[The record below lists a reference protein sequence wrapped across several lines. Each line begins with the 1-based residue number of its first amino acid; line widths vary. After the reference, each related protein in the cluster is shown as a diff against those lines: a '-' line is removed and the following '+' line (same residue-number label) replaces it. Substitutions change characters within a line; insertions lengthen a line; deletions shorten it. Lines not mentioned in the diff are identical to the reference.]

1 MREGAYGLVPVALP
15 HLLRPDESQNL
26 VAARPANPAAVAFAA
41 TPLAVGGSRAAAAGV
56 VPADDL
62 PQRPRRVVAQAGAAA
77 ALGDFGGRPI
87 GVFGPH
93 RLKDGGRDVVR

>member
-1 MREGAYGLVPVALP
+1 M
-15 HLLRPDESQNL
+15 
-26 VAARPANPAAVAFAA
+26 
-41 TPLAVGGSRAAAAGV
+41 